1 MLPSGSATCSEST
14 PGLARRAK
22 GCVVFIQGFG
32 ALCNLLVQKP
42 LSWDLRNT
50 TAPAGTRGTHRA
62 DTYLVIHR
70 HFRVGIPFVES
81 FHLAE
86 QVCIWQIHHPEL
98 HRAGVGQGS
107 ELELS
112 EGSTKSKVSDTC
124 SRLSQNQPNTQTFTL
139 SHWHCFPHPHTRTT
153 SCL

>member
-1 MLPSGSATCSEST
+1 M
-14 PGLARRAK
+14 
-22 GCVVFIQGFG
+22 FIRGFG
-32 ALCNLLVQKP
+32 ALCNILVQKLLLAETYVTLQHQQLP
-42 LSWDLRNT
+42 EGQVS
-50 TAPAGTRGTHRA
+50 THRA
-62 DTYLVIHR
+62 DAYLVIHC

-112 EGSTKSKVSDTC
+112 EGSTKSKVSNTC
-124 SRLSQNQPNTQTFTL
+124 SHHSQKQ
-139 SHWHCFPHPHTRTT
+139 
-153 SCL
+153 